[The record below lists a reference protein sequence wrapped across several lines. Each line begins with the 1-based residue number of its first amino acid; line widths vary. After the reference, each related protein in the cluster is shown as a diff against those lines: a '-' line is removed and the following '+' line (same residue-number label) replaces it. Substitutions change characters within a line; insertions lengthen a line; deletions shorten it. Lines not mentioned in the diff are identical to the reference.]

1 MKVKRKRKLAV
12 VLLLLV
18 AVFLA
23 ACGGPEET
31 GEEKVSYEIA
41 MVSDTESIEDG
52 AFNEAVW
59 NGIESFVEEEP
70 ISYKYYLATK
80 DSEKA
85 YLTAIDEAAEGGAKI
100 VIAAGAAF
108 GNVVYQ
114 AQDQFKDTRFLL
126 LDGQPLEE
134 DGSAGTIGENT
145 ISIMFDERQAGYLA
159 GYAAVKEGY
168 RDLAF
173 LGGKEQASI
182 QRFGYG
188 FVQGADAAA
197 AENGISDVTVR
208 YAYSDTFA
216 RSDLV
221 EQTAQDWYKTGTEVI
236 FACAGEGGKS
246 VMEAAEA
253 EDGKVIGVD
262 TDQSEVSETVIV
274 SAVKNIEPAV
284 SDVLWEYF
292 GDGEFAGGQKVLL
305 NAKNGGIGLSMK
317 SSRMETFSN
326 KDYNRVFQALA
337 RETVKL
343 AETVPESAKEFDT
356 TRVDVQVRELKSAQE

>member
-1 MKVKRKRKLAV
+1 MKIKRKLALV
-12 VLLLLV
+12 LAFAAAVLLT
-18 AVFLA
+18 

-31 GEEKVSYEIA
+31 GEEKVPYEIA

-70 ISYKYYLATK
+70 VSYKYYLAAG

-100 VIAAGAAF
+100 VIAAGSAF
-108 GNVVYQ
+108 GNVVCQ
-114 AQDQFKDTRFLL
+114 AQEQFKDTRFLL

-134 DGSAGTIGENT
+134 DGSAGAIGENT
-145 ISIMFDERQAGYLA
+145 ISIMFDEGQAGYLA

-168 RDLAF
+168 RNLAF
-173 LGGKEQASI
+173 LGGKEQAPI

-208 YAYSDTFA
+208 YAYSGTFA
-216 RSDLV
+216 RSELV
-221 EQTAQDWYKTGTEVI
+221 EQTAGEWYKTGTEVI
-236 FACAGEGGKS
+236 FACAGAGGKS
-246 VMEAAEA
+246 VIEAAEA
-253 EDGKVIGVD
+253 EGGKVIGVD

-305 NAKNGGIGLSMK
+305 NAKNGGVGLSME
-317 SSRMETFSN
+317 SSRMKTFGS
-326 KDYNRVFQALA
+326 KDYNRVFQTLA
-337 RETVKL
+337 EETVKL
-343 AETVPESAKEFDT
+343 AETLPESAGKLST
-356 TRVDVQVRELKSAQE
+356 KRVEVQVRELKSAEK